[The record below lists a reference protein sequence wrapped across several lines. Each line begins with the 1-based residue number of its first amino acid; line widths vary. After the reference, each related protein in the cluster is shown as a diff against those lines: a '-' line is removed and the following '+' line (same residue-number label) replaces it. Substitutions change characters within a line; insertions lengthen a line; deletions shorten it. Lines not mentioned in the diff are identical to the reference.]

1 MDRRNQVYLYICNL
15 DERYL
20 VKLKEFLEERKRLFP
35 LHFLFAN
42 SSKMFNMAFEFT
54 DDNFT
59 EKAAEEGVVAV
70 VDFWA
75 EWCGPCRMI
84 SPIIEQLS
92 EEYQGKVLVG
102 KVDVDANPKISME
115 YGIRSI
121 PTVLILKDG
130 QIFDKQVGATS
141 KKVLTDKIERA
152 LAPV

>member
-1 MDRRNQVYLYICNL
+1 
-15 DERYL
+15 
-20 VKLKEFLEERKRLFP
+20 
-35 LHFLFAN
+35 
-42 SSKMFNMAFEFT
+42 MAFEFT

-92 EEYQGKVLVG
+92 DEYKGKVLVG